1 MKYSQNGISLRRRSS
16 AAATPKGNG
25 TKRLVISLPESVA
38 LGLQKQAD
46 KKGVS
51 QSDLAATLLEAIAR
65 ADLYDGVIDRDIGP
79 KKYKA
84 SAASRRSKTGAD

>member
-1 MKYSQNGISLRRRSS
+1 
-16 AAATPKGNG
+16 
-25 TKRLVISLPESVA
+25 LVISLPESVA

-65 ADLYDGVIDRDIGP
+65 ADLYGGVIDRDIGP
-79 KKYKA
+79 KKLKA